1 MNGFTKSTTKLELLW
16 LLSTS
21 ISVEKFTENTTLEY
35 FLDNKE
41 KFILPVDKVPTDW
54 EVLNLLNKAS
64 LTTSYDI
71 DRYVKGYPR
80 SNNPMPGHGVLWKP
94 NGPILFNLDLLKFMQ
109 NNPHHLEGPLV
120 NHIALMIYRL
130 RLEIRERLW
139 PIELIIHGKYNES
152 SQFLTVEGVRLSPKD
167 IQVLELAIFWSDLGK
182 LATAKPSAKKTW
194 EDGTPWTT
202 AYGHAEKSAEILD
215 EAVSKLDTPPW
226 WYESVRWL
234 VAEHMNAHKLEE
246 QTAKGKTAM
255 PDFLAPQVEG
265 LEPWEWPE
273 FDELDIPHVMSLG
286 KKTYNWIK
294 RNHKLLI
301 IKQKLDEDGRISDL
315 SF

>member
-1 MNGFTKSTTKLELLW
+1 MEQFNED
-16 LLSTS
+16 
-21 ISVEKFTENTTLEY
+21 TTLEY

-41 KFILPVDKVPTDW
+41 KFILPVDKVPTD
-54 EVLNLLNKAS
+54 EEILGLLNKVS

-71 DRYVKGYPR
+71 DRCVKTYPR

-139 PIELIIHGKYNES
+139 PIELITHGKYNENH
-152 SQFLTVEGVRLSPKD
+152 QFLTVEGVRLSPKD
-167 IQVLELAIFWSDLGK
+167 IQILELAIFWSDLGK
-182 LATAKPSAKKTW
+182 RATAKPKTL
-194 EDGTPWTT
+194 EDGTEITT
-202 AYGHAEKSAEILD
+202 AHGHAKKSVEILD

-226 WYESVRWL
+226 WYEPVRWL
-234 VAEHMNAHKLEE
+234 VAEHMNAHNLEANKE
-246 QTAKGKTAM
+246 KTVV
-255 PDFLAPQVEG
+255 PDFLAPQIQG
-265 LEPWEWPE
+265 LEPWERPAWNDLE
-273 FDELDIPHVMSLG
+273 KPHGDSKGFG
-286 KKTYNWIK
+286 KSEYNWIN

-301 IKQKLDEDGRISDL
+301 IKQKCDEDGRISDL